1 MVIQDKLILLL
12 LTFPVFIYNSQA
24 QGCLGC
30 ASNDSINLGVVLCLP
45 LNGNPHDE
53 TVAKFQGTA
62 MNNPQL
68 ISDRFGK
75 ANSAYSF
82 NGTNQYIR
90 LGDILD
96 SVFCRTPVAK
106 FTITG
111 WARTNSV
118 NTLFGAGLIFA
129 KQAGGS
135 GPDQW
140 SISHFSDGTVR
151 GIVKTSSLWDYV
163 EWKTTTAIPTNQWFF
178 FALMFDGSVSNESNR
193 VTFYVN
199 GLPTVFSRKNG
210 TFGTNCVNSTQEIT
224 IGAGHVAGNPMAP
237 ANQYDGAVDDIRIYN
252 RVISLNEI
260 QALYSGKDSINYT
273 KSSDTQI
280 CLGDSATLS
289 VAGGDKFLWKTAGGW
304 KDSLN
309 RNVRVKPTAKT
320 TYLLKIS
327 EGLCSVDDSILV
339 DIKNTPANAGADKSI
354 CPGDSVMIG
363 TTGPWSASWRPIN
376 GLSNYQALTPF
387 AKPNNSI
394 DYILTATEKGCITYD
409 TVTVNLVNSL
419 VTNAGSDK
427 TICGA
432 DSITLSASGGTQ
444 FEWQPGNLFA
454 NNKLQTAK
462 VFVPTTTTFFLKASS
477 AACVAFDTIT
487 ITVNNIKAAFDA
499 SPLNGLKPLPV
510 KFQNKSISSSPI
522 YFWEFGDGIGKSS
535 IENPEYVFKQSGK
548 FKVRLII
555 NDNNGCADTAFA
567 YIEVSGTSE
576 VFIPN
581 VFTPNGDSENEYFAP
596 VYDREFYKQM
606 TCRIWNRWGG
616 LVHEF
621 DDKSTV
627 GWNGKSDGND
637 CSAGVYVY
645 IMEFVD
651 LNDQTQRHSGT
662 LTLIR

>member
-1 MVIQDKLILLL
+1 MLILLTL
-12 LTFPVFIYNSQA
+12 AVFKYKA
-24 QGCLGC
+24 YPQGCIDC
-30 ASNDSINLGVVLCLP
+30 ISNDSLNLGLVLCLP
-45 LNGNPHDE
+45 FNGNPTDE
-53 TVAKFQGTA
+53 GNAKFNSTP

-68 ISDRFGK
+68 TLDRFGK

-82 NGTNQYIR
+82 NGINQYIR
-90 LGDILD
+90 YGDILD
-96 SVFCRTPVAK
+96 SVFTKNPLK
-106 FTITG
+106 FSVSG
-111 WARTNSV
+111 WVKGSPPAPPFRSV
-118 NTLFGAGLIFA
+118 IIGKSGGGAG
-129 KQAGGS
+129 
-135 GPDQW
+135 PYQW
-140 SISHFSDGTVR
+140 YV
-151 GIVKTSSLWDYV
+151 LWDNDG
-163 EWKTTTAIPTNQWFF
+163 KLIGTLCSAAMGPTNYIEQKSTFTTPPNTWTHFVYT
-178 FALMFDGSVSNESNR
+178 FDGSKPQNQRNA
-193 VTFYVN
+193 FYVN
-199 GLPTVFSRKNG
+199 TIPGVGSPMVGNLG
-210 TFGTNCVNSTQEIT
+210 TTTQNTNQEIT
-224 IGAGHVAGNPMAP
+224 IGAGHAANNPLIS
-237 ANQYDGAVDDIRIYN
+237 NNNLNGAVDDIRIYN

-289 VAGGDKFLWKTAGGW
+289 VAGGDKFLWKTTSGW
-304 KDSLN
+304 NDSLN
-309 RNVRVKPTAKT
+309 RNVRVKPTFKT
-320 TYLLKIS
+320 TYFLKIS
-327 EGLCSVDDSILV
+327 KGPCSVDDSILV

-354 CPGDSVMIG
+354 CPGDSVIIG
-363 TTGPWSASWRPIN
+363 TTGPWSASWNPIN
-376 GLSNYQALTPF
+376 DLSNYQAGTPF

-535 IENPEYVFKQSGK
+535 IENPEYVYKQSGK

-555 NDNNGCADTAFA
+555 NDSNGCADTAFA

-627 GWNGKSDGND
+627 GWNGKSNGND
-637 CSAGVYVY
+637 CAAGVYVY